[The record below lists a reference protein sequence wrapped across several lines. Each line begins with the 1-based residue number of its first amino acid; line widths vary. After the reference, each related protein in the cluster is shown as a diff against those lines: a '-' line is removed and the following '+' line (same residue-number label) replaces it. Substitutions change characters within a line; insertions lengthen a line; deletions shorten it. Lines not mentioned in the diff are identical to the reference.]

1 MGDTAMR
8 TPAEMDK
15 EIADLQATAG
25 HLHDEANDRMTRDL
39 GKGGV
44 ERDEAAAEAWSLRQK
59 AKAADLQ
66 AQRERR
72 TAEGL
77 EKMADEPAPPEADPY
92 SNDPV
97 VQRRFT
103 ELAEESQQIR
113 AKAAAATQRAE
124 AAEQRAKEA
133 NDAAAPLEAK
143 VKEFDDTG
151 QYTVS
156 DQPHRMEEVADQL
169 DLKFQLLQEAQ
180 AARKEA
186 FQLRD
191 AGDEVKAV
199 ARAEAAVR
207 AQEAADAIAPD
218 YAQLDAEAKVSAGYV
233 DPNLG
238 EDPDN
243 PDPPDDIEIEP
254 PGGPTPTAPTG
265 SGPTGDDDIEIEVDP
280 TDGSSPTTPSSTT
293 PSSTAPTPTSPT
305 PSGPTNVTSDGDAL
319 QEQAARVRAQAV
331 ALRAANQKEFEARS
345 SAASVEHDQTLRQ
358 AASAR
363 QDADAAT
370 AQAVDHDAGA
380 KTWEE
385 MASSFDESA
394 KTDLAAGNKA
404 SAEENRE
411 AADGFRTNARTEA
424 AAAAAAR
431 QAAAEQTTKAD
442 ELDQRVKDLAADG
455 TVGNQGM
462 AGEKAAD
469 ALEDKARHMEEAT
482 RLERIAAQQRA
493 DGDDAGSAATEAKI
507 TEEWAQAEAIQP
519 DFSGVAPAALQ
530 EAGIPAPVATV
541 PSTPTGDDGLID
553 PFEETPA
560 AATPSGPAPTPG
572 PATPDATAP
581 DATAPDANAPDAN
594 APDAN
599 APDGPAPVG
608 DDPVGADLPSGAT
621 GGTVDPTP
629 PPVEDEGGD
638 VESPAPEDG
647 STEPGPQVDPIDPAG
662 PAPEDQIEIEMPDAS
677 EIPDDEPVT
686 PPDDDQAPPEP
697 DAGAGEADDLGS

>member
-8 TPAEMDK
+8 TPEALDK

-77 EKMADEPAPPEADPY
+77 EKMADEPSSASPY

-97 VQRRFT
+97 VQRAFT
-103 ELAEESQQIR
+103 EAAEEAQQIR
-113 AKAAAATQRAE
+113 AKAAAATKRAE

-133 NDAAAPLEAK
+133 NDAAAPLEDK
-143 VKEFDDTG
+143 VKEFDDQG

-156 DQPHRMEEVADQL
+156 EQPHRMEEVADQL
-169 DLKFQLLQEAQ
+169 DVKFQLLQEAQ

-186 FQLRD
+186 FELRD

-199 ARAEAAVR
+199 ERAKQAVA
-207 AQEAADAIAPD
+207 AQEAADAVAPD
-218 YAQLDAEAKVSAGYV
+218 YTQLDAEAKVSAGYI
-233 DPNLG
+233 DPSIS

-243 PDPPDDIEIEP
+243 PDPPTGGEDIEIEMDPPDGPTPTVPVGTGGDDIEIEMDP
-254 PGGPTPTAPTG
+254 PDGP
-265 SGPTGDDDIEIEVDP
+265 
-280 TDGSSPTTPSSTT
+280 SPTTPAPTT
-293 PSSTAPTPTSPT
+293 PTPTT
-305 PSGPTNVTSDGDAL
+305 PASGPRENVTSDGDAL

-331 ALRAANQKEFEARS
+331 ALRSANQKDFEARS
-345 SAASVEHDQTLRQ
+345 SAASVEHDQAARQ

-363 QDADAAT
+363 QDAEAAT
-370 AQAVDHDAGA
+370 AQAVDHDAGI

-385 MASSFDESA
+385 MASSFDDSA
-394 KTDLAAGNKA
+394 KSDLAAGNTA

-411 AADGFRTNARTEA
+411 AADGFRTKGRTEA

-431 QAAAEQTTKAD
+431 QAAADQTAKAD
-442 ELDQRVKDLAADG
+442 QLDQRVKDLGADG
-455 TVGNQGM
+455 TVGNQGL

-469 ALEDKARHMEEAT
+469 ALENKARHMEEAT

-493 DGDDAGSAATEAKI
+493 DGDDAGSDATEAKV

-519 DFSGVAPAALQ
+519 DLSGVAPSVLQ
-530 EAGIPAPVATV
+530 EAGIPAPAA
-541 PSTPTGDDGLID
+541 PPPTPASDDGLID
-553 PFEETPA
+553 PF
-560 AATPSGPAPTPG
+560 
-572 PATPDATAP
+572 D
-581 DATAPDANAPDAN
+581 
-594 APDAN
+594 
-599 APDGPAPVG
+599 
-608 DDPVGADLPSGAT
+608 
-621 GGTVDPTP
+621 
-629 PPVEDEGGD
+629 
-638 VESPAPEDG
+638 ESPAPAAPAPEAQAPAVDDPIGVADSIGSGDDSAPTPAEDAGGDAGGEVPRTDPEDG
-647 STEPGPQVDPIDPAG
+647 SSEPGGQVDPIDPVG
-662 PAPEDQIEIEMPDAS
+662 PGPEDQIEIEMPDAS
-677 EIPDDEPVT
+677 QIPDYEPVT
-686 PPDDDQAPPEP
+686 PPEDDLAPPP
-697 DAGAGEADDLGS
+697 ADDGVGDADDMGP